1 MTFSTTQ
8 VLLGLLATTVSAFP
22 TAMLEEAM
30 KSPEMAAR
38 AAQIASTRDKR
49 QVTADPASTLFE
61 PIPIFNA
68 AAQYVDVGPGSGHEW
83 QAPGPNDLRGP
94 CPGLNAFANH
104 GFIPK
109 NGYAT
114 IAQFVE
120 ATGVWIIK
128 SVVIFAFVMG
138 VVPMILLL
146 ERKLLGR
153 FQNRYGPNRV
163 GPYGLLQPLADVM
176 KLMSKE
182 PFYPSTGV
190 PRLMAIAPSSTR
202 VED

>member
-120 ATGVWIIK
+120 ATEH
-128 SVVIFAFVMG
+128 VVGMSADLAGFLALYGAVIDGSGTGWSIGGTPPAS
-138 VVPMILLL
+138 L
-146 ERKLLGR
+146 EYPLGGGDGIS
-153 FQNRYGPNRV
+153 NSHN
-163 GPYGLLQPLADVM
+163 
-176 KLMSKE
+176 K
-182 PFYPSTGV
+182 
-190 PRLMAIAPSSTR
+190 
-202 VED
+202 

>member
-1 MTFSTTQ
+1 MAFSKTQ

-22 TAMLEEAM
+22 TAMLEKAM

-38 AAQIASTRDKR
+38 AAQIASTRDMKR
-49 QVTADPASTLFE
+49 QVTADPASALFE
-61 PIPIFNA
+61 PIPIFSA

-114 IAQFVE
+114 IGQFVE
-120 ATGVWIIK
+120 ATEH
-128 SVVIFAFVMG
+128 VVGMSADLAGFLALYGAVMDG
-138 VVPMILLL
+138 SGTGWSIGGTPPASL
-146 ERKLLGR
+146 EYPLGGG
-153 FQNRYGPNRV
+153 NGISNSHN
-163 GPYGLLQPLADVM
+163 
-176 KLMSKE
+176 K
-182 PFYPSTGV
+182 
-190 PRLMAIAPSSTR
+190 
-202 VED
+202 